1 MKIEESM
8 TANVE
13 CIDTDSSVYDAIE
26 RMVDKRIRS
35 LVIGPPDIGSGVITA
50 RDVVFKVLAKGISPK
65 DTKVSDIASKP
76 LVCIE
81 KNAGLIEAATKMEE
95 SNVARIFVSDGEK
108 LVGVLSMIDVME
120 SALILR
126 ARETNAV

>member
-1 MKIEESM
+1 LNIEESM
-8 TANVE
+8 TVNVE

-35 LVIGPPDIGSGVITA
+35 LIIGPPDIGSGVITA

-126 ARETNAV
+126 ARGTNAV